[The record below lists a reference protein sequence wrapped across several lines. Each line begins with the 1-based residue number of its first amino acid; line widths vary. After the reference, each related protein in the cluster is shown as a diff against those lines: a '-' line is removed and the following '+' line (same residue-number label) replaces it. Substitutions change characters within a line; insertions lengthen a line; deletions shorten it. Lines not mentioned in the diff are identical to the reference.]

1 MYTRA
6 LEILQRAYGPDAT
19 FRDGQWNAIESV
31 LRGDKTLVVQ
41 QTGWGK
47 SVVYFVA
54 TKLRREAGH
63 GPTFLI
69 SPLLSLARNQIAS
82 AKKFGLNSA
91 AINSS
96 ETTNL
101 KTNLSN
107 MRKNLVDVVLIT
119 PEQLANKEKFQ
130 ELLDASILGIGAFVI
145 DEAHCISDWG
155 HDFRPD
161 YRRIVGFL
169 SILARNVP
177 VLATT
182 ATANQRVINDVVAQL
197 GNVTTLRGPLTRKSL
212 QIQVLPSNSPA
223 ERLAW
228 LSMHVKSM
236 PGTGIIYCLTRS
248 DCVQVSEW
256 LKRNGVD
263 AHAYSGEFDNDE
275 RQRLENMLLANKMK
289 CLVATVALGMG
300 FDKPDIGFV
309 IHFQRPGNIV
319 AYYQQIGRAGRN
331 IDNAYAILLPGTE
344 DDSIQEFFIESAFPS
359 VLEMTQVVDAIEAS
373 EKGLSKGALLAKI
386 NMNDGRID
394 KCIKYLLV
402 ENTIAKS
409 TDNLYYRTGTSWKPN
424 TEHAAAITAIRRQEL
439 EKIKEYTLTSEC
451 LMQFIAKDL
460 DDIDPQPCGRCSNC
474 LSQRFFP
481 EVVDNDI
488 KRDASAF
495 LAQITYTI
503 SPRARWPALTFA
515 GNAQIIPAKSRFQ
528 TGRALTIAS
537 DDRGI
542 SVVHDRTVNPTF
554 DQRLIEASAQYIIS
568 WMGDQLASKCIVPV
582 PSLRYPKLVSSLAIG
597 VARKLQL
604 PLYDLFTK
612 KSIGVQQKLLRNSYL
627 QCQNILD
634 NFRVDYNCTGLDILL
649 IDDFVNTRW
658 TITVCAHLLMAEGA
672 TAVTPF
678 VLTDVRKTAE

>member
-19 FRDGQWNAIESV
+19 FRDGQWEAIESV

-54 TKLRREAGH
+54 TKLRREAGY

-82 AKKFGLNSA
+82 AKKFGLDSA

-96 ETTNL
+96 ETSNL

-119 PEQLANKEKFQ
+119 PEQLANKENFQ
-130 ELLDASILGIGAFVI
+130 ELLDANTLGIGAFVI

-161 YRRIVGFL
+161 YRRIVSFL
-169 SILARNVP
+169 TILARTVP

-182 ATANQRVINDVVAQL
+182 ATANQRVINDIVAQL

-212 QIQVLPSNSPA
+212 QIQVLPSNTPA

-256 LKRNGVD
+256 LKKNGVD
-263 AHAYSGEFDNDE
+263 AHAYSGELDNDV

-331 IDNAYAILLPGTE
+331 LDNAYAILLPGTE

-409 TDNLYYRTGTSWKPN
+409 SDNLYYRTLNPWKPN

-439 EKIKEYTLTSEC
+439 EKIKEYTLTTEC

-515 GNAQIIPAKSRFQ
+515 GNAQTIPAKSRFQ

-554 DQRLIEASAQYIIS
+554 DKRLIEASAQYINS

-597 VARKLQL
+597 IARKLQL